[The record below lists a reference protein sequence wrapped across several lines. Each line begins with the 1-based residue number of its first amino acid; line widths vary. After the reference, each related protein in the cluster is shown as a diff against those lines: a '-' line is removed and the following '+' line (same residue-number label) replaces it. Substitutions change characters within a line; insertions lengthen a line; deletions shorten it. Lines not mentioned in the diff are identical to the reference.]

1 MLARIIKPLPNA
13 IIEQAKAKGV
23 TSLANL
29 LQVPPDAV
37 VWTEDTMGP
46 VIDFL
51 AEVPETKEV
60 PDLAKEGATKVVEK
74 VDADFVTEVEAQHGA
89 VACIAIK
96 KPDGM
101 AYAKAP
107 PAGFVFKHEYG
118 GLEVKAKEPAP
129 IEVEPV
135 VKP

>member
-1 MLARIIKPLPNA
+1 MLARIIKDLPNTRA
-13 IIEQAKAKGV
+13 EQVKANGV

-46 VIDFL
+46 VVDFL
-51 AEVPETKEV
+51 AEIPETKEV
-60 PDLAKEGATKVVEK
+60 PDLAREGATKVVEK
-74 VDADFVTEVEAQHGA
+74 LDADIVTEVEAKHGA

-96 KPDGM
+96 KADGM

-107 PAGFVFKHEYG
+107 PKDFVFKHEFG
-118 GLEVKAKEPAP
+118 GLDVKPTKPAP
-129 IEVEPV
+129 IGD
-135 VKP
+135 

>member
-13 IIEQAKAKGV
+13 IVEQAKANGV

-37 VWTEDTMGP
+37 VWTEDTLGP
-46 VIDFL
+46 VVDFL
-51 AEVPETKEV
+51 AEIPETKEV
-60 PDLAKEGATKVVEK
+60 PDLAREGATKVVAK
-74 VDADFVTEVEAQHGA
+74 LDADIVAEVEVQHGA

-96 KPDGM
+96 KADGM

-107 PAGFVFKHEYG
+107 PAGFVMKHEYG
-118 GLEVKAKEPAP
+118 GLEVKA
-129 IEVEPV
+129 VEGT
-135 VKP
+135 KP